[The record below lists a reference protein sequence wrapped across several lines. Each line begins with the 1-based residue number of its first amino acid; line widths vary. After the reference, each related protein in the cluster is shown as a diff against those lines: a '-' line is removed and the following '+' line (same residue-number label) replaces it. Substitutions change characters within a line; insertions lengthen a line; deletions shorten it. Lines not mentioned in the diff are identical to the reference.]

1 MASSRVIASSSSG
14 KSNLSRQSSLYP
26 KTAVEPENSTSDG
39 DPPKSFGSMIMEDLI
54 RNIYAEN
61 VPAVGSSP
69 YGGGGDTPAA
79 PLKSMG
85 DMTSDDVWR
94 EITTGRQAE
103 GADEVDALVSET
115 ESKDVGEMTL
125 EDFLARAGAVME
137 EEVRVPSGV
146 RSVGLAATD
155 QFGQQSLT
163 IENPVRGFGNGAEV
177 VPIGG
182 GRGRRRPV
190 LDLEDRVTLQRQKR
204 MIKNRESAAR
214 SRERKQAYTAELESL
229 VHQLEQEN
237 VQLHIE
243 LEQGNKERFKQLME
257 MEVPITLKNK
267 PPSQIRRTSSG

>member
-1 MASSRVIASSSSG
+1 MGSSRVIASSSSG

-26 KTAVEPENSTSDG
+26 KPAAEPENSTSDG

-54 RNIYAEN
+54 RNIYADN

-69 YGGGGDTPAA
+69 YGGGGETPAA

-94 EITTGRQAE
+94 EITAGRQTE
-103 GADEVDALVSET
+103 GAGEVDAIVSET

-155 QFGQQSLT
+155 QFGQQPLT
-163 IENPVRGFGNGAEV
+163 IEHPVRGFGNGAEV

-182 GRGRRRPV
+182 GRGRRRPL

-237 VQLHIE
+237 AQLHIE
-243 LEQGNKERFKQLME
+243 LEQGNKERFKQ
-257 MEVPITLKNK
+257 V
-267 PPSQIRRTSSG
+267 